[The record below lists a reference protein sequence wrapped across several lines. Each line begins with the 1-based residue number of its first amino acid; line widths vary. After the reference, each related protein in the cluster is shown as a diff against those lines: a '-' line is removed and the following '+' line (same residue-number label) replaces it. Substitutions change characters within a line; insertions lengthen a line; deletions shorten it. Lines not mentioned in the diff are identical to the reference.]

1 MAMPYMNV
9 LYDWRAD
16 IRSLWFYH
24 SVRYKNGNTVDLVFP
39 FYMYIIKNYK
49 SPRRRFTISIIS
61 VVIGFEVPNESLKLH
76 TL

>member
-9 LYDWRAD
+9 LYDWRVD

-49 SPRRRFTISIIS
+49 SPRR
-61 VVIGFEVPNESLKLH
+61 ESLSVNRARLIGS
-76 TL
+76 LWRFCGVD